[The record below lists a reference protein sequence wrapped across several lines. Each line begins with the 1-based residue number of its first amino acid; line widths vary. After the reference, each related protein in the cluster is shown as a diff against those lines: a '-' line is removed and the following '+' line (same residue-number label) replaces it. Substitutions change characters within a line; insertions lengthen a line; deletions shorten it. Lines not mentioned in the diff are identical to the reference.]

1 MNTED
6 FADMVPPCQAAI
18 GISSDDEGT
27 GMSNPAIS
35 EDGIVS
41 PHTGIIGDDDL
52 LQNVHAWGNPVVKI
66 DIVRMK

>member
-1 MNTED
+1 
-6 FADMVPPCQAAI
+6 MVPPCQAAI

-35 EDGIVS
+35 EDGIVI
-41 PHTGIIGDDDL
+41 PHTGIIGDEDL
-52 LQNVHAWGNPVVKI
+52 LENVHEWGNPVVKI